1 MSEQAGGWR
10 PEAGAKAPRWA
21 WWVATGFGSGYL
33 KPAPGTWG
41 SLAALIPWAIL
52 QAALNRLLPLPDPEN
67 ASTFSMSILPARQG
81 IYLVLLIGFV
91 WLAIRASEHVA
102 AETGSKDPSFI
113 VADEWAGMWIA
124 LWPLQGLAR
133 PVDRHDLLVTAIVVG
148 TGFLLFR
155 LFDVW
160 KPWPARQIQVLPGG
174 RRHRGR
180 RCCRGPLR
188 SPFAPGCFGY
198 VVARV
203 VALA

>member
-1 MSEQAGGWR
+1 MSENQASGFGLQASG
-10 PEAGAKAPRWA
+10 PKAPRWA

-41 SLAALIPWAIL
+41 SLAALIPWALL

-67 ASTFSMSILPARQG
+67 AATFSMSILPARQG
-81 IYLVLLIGFV
+81 IYLLTLIGLV
-91 WLAIRASEHVA
+91 WLAVRASELVA

-133 PVDRHDLLVTAIVVG
+133 PVDRHQLLTTAIVVG

-160 KPWPARQIQVLPGG
+160 KPWPIRQIQALPGG
-174 RRHRGR
+174 EGIV
-180 RCCRGPLR
+180 
-188 SPFAPGCFGY
+188 ADD
-198 VVARV
+198 VVAGLYA
-203 VALA
+203 ALLLQGVLAALLLALSL